1 MKTLALANGDLVVSP
16 TGHKTI
22 SGAAKIRQ
30 DLALALG
37 EPLRNDR
44 FHPTW
49 GSVLP
54 AYIGQPV
61 DAQSN
66 ALVRAEVARVINQ
79 YISVHDE
86 YIVADQQAG
95 GRSRFDTSDVV
106 AEVTSVS
113 AVQDF
118 DTIRVAVTL
127 RTLAGTQIT
136 VTRTVT
142 S

>member
-1 MKTLALANGDLVVSP
+1 VKTLALASGDLVVTP

-22 SGAAKIRQ
+22 SGASKIRQ

-37 EPLRNDR
+37 EPLGDDR
-44 FHPTW
+44 FHRSW
-49 GSVLP
+49 GSMLP
-54 AYIGQPV
+54 AYIGAPT
-61 DAQSN
+61 DATTN
-66 ALVRAEVARVINQ
+66 ALIRSEVSRVLSQ
-79 YISVHDE
+79 YVSVHDE

-95 GRSRFDTSDVV
+95 GRSRFDTADVV
-106 AEVTSVS
+106 SEITSISV
-113 AVQDF
+113 AQDF

-127 RTLAGTQIT
+127 RTLAGTQIS